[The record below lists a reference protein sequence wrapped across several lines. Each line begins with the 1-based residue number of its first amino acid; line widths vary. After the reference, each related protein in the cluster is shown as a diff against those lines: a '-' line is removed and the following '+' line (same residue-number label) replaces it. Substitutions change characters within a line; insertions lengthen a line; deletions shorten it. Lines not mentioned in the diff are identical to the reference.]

1 MPESQ
6 NIEWKESWRDEY
18 LKWICGFANTKGG
31 KIYIGKDNKGKVVGV
46 ANFEKLMEDI
56 PNKITNHLGIVA
68 DVNLLEETGKHY
80 IEIEVYPY
88 DVPISYHG
96 KYHFRSGSTKQ
107 ELSGNALNEFLL
119 RKTGKTW
126 DDVIE
131 PNAALTDINEK
142 AIEAFKKG
150 AVKSSRLPQVEN
162 EKDVLQILKNLR
174 LTEGN
179 KLKRS
184 AVLLFGKDPR
194 NFYINAFIKIG
205 KFGKTD
211 DELLSQEVIE
221 GNAFELAN
229 QTLEILDKKYF
240 TKSISYDGLHRIE
253 TTEYPYEAIR
263 EVLLNAIV
271 HRQYLGAPIQISIY
285 DDKLMIWNYGTLPE
299 DLTLE
304 DLKKKHTS
312 HPRNP
317 FLADVFFKGGLIE
330 SWGRGTLKIISEC
343 KAAGLPQPEISVMSG
358 GIAVTI
364 FKDIYNEKH
373 LQQFDMND
381 RQMEALL
388 FFKEKGEILTNQYQ
402 EKFKITDRTAL
413 RDLTELI
420 EKGLLIKTGER
431 KTSKYLFI
439 GKIVE

>member
-1 MPESQ
+1 
-6 NIEWKESWRDEY
+6 
-18 LKWICGFANTKGG
+18 
-31 KIYIGKDNKGKVVGV
+31 VVGV
-46 ANFEKLMEDI
+46 SKFEKLMEDI

-68 DVNLLEETGKHY
+68 NVNLLEESGTHCL
-80 IEIEVYPY
+80 EIEVFPY

-126 DDVIE
+126 DDIIE
-131 PNAALTDINEK
+131 PNATLDDIDEN

-150 AVKSSRLPQVEN
+150 AIKSNRLPQVEE
-162 EKDVLQILKNLR
+162 EKDVLQIFKNLR
-174 LTEGN
+174 LTEVD

-194 NFYINAFIKIG
+194 NFYINAYVKIG
-205 KFGKTD
+205 RFGKTD

-221 GNAFELAN
+221 GNAFELASK
-229 QTLEILDKKYF
+229 TLEILDKKYF
-240 TKSISYDGLHRIE
+240 TKSISYDGLQRIE

-285 DDKLMIWNYGTLPE
+285 DDQLMIWNYGTLPE

-343 KAAGLPQPEISVMSG
+343 KAAGLPQPETKVMNG
-358 GIAVTI
+358 GIVVTI

-373 LQQFDMND
+373 LQQYDLNE
-381 RQMEALL
+381 RQLKAVMYV
-388 FFKEKGEILTNQYQ
+388 KGNGEITNKIYQ
-402 EKFKITDRTAL
+402 GLCNTSKATAT

-420 EKGLLIKTGER
+420 DKHKLLERTGEVGAGTTY
-431 KTSKYLFI
+431 KLI
-439 GKIVE
+439 GS

>member
-1 MPESQ
+1 MMPENQ
-6 NIEWKESWRDEY
+6 NIEFKESWRDEY
-18 LKWICGFANTKGG
+18 LKWICGFANAKGG
-31 KIYIGKDNKGKVVGV
+31 KIFIGINDKGKVVGL

-56 PNKITNHLGIVA
+56 PNKITNYLGIVA
-68 DVNLLEETGKHY
+68 DVNLLEEDEKYY

-107 ELSGNALNEFLL
+107 ELGGNALNEFLL
-119 RKTGKTW
+119 RRIGKTW

-131 PNAALTDINEK
+131 PNATLDDIDEK
-142 AIEAFKKG
+142 AIEAFKRG
-150 AVKSSRLPQVEN
+150 AIKSYRLPQVEN
-162 EKDVLQILKNLR
+162 ENDPMQILKNLR
-174 LTEGN
+174 LTEGD

-184 AVLLFGKDPR
+184 AVLLFGNDPR
-194 NFYINAFIKIG
+194 NYYINAYAKIG
-205 KFGKTD
+205 RFGKTD

-221 GNAFELAN
+221 SNAFELAN

-240 TKSISYDGLHRIE
+240 TKSISYEGLQRIE
-253 TTEYPYEAIR
+253 STEYPYEAIR

-271 HRQYLGAPIQISIY
+271 HREYLGAPIQISIY

-299 DLTLE
+299 GLTLE

-317 FLADVFFKGGLIE
+317 FLADIFFKGGLIE

-343 KAAGLPQPEISVMSG
+343 KSAGLPEPETKVMSG

-364 FKDIYNEKH
+364 FKDNISPEK
-373 LQQFDMND
+373 LSKLGLNN
-381 RQMEALL
+381 RQIKAVLVL
-388 FFKEKGEILTNQYQ
+388 KERERISNKEYQ
-402 EKFKITDRTAL
+402 EICGTTERTAS
-413 RDLTELI
+413 RDLSDLV
-420 EKGLLIKTGER
+420 EKGLIKSSGL
-431 KTSKYLFI
+431 KGAGAFYILN
-439 GKIVE
+439 